1 MTFLQV
7 ALHVETCYL
16 YIHTWPMAKL
26 TKLSERERETER
38 VYKVGTYQMRKQGS
52 EEIQNDS
59 A

>member
-1 MTFLQV
+1 MTFLHV

-26 TKLSERERETER
+26 TKLLERERE
-38 VYKVGTYQMRKQGS
+38 YKVGTYEMRKQGS